1 MHNFFKKYFFINSF
15 EPKLIECQ
23 DKNTIIIFRNYN
35 DSKILK
41 HILSLKNYCKKNGR
55 QLFLANN
62 VKLALKLRL
71 NGAYIPSF
79 NKDFSHLSFNFK
91 KNFKLIGS
99 AHNIKEINIKKK
111 QGIKE
116 IFLSSIFK
124 KNNNYL
130 GIYKFNNIK
139 KNSKFDYIA
148 LGGIN
153 NGNLNKIKFLNVKGI
168 AGISLF
174 KKKGPSKRGLKYN

>member
-1 MHNFFKKYFFINSF
+1 M
-15 EPKLIECQ
+15 
-23 DKNTIIIFRNYN
+23 
-35 DSKILK
+35 
-41 HILSLKNYCKKNGR
+41 
-55 QLFLANN
+55 ANN
-62 VKLALKLRL
+62 VKLAIKLRL

-79 NKDFSHLSFNFK
+79 NKDFSHLSFNLK

-130 GIYKFNNIK
+130 GIYKFNNIT

-153 NGNLNKIKFLNVKGI
+153 NGNLSKIKFLNVKGI

-174 KKKGPSKRGLKYN
+174 KKKGPSQRGLKYN

>member
-23 DKNTIIIFRNYN
+23 DKNTIIIFRNYD

-41 HILSLKNYCKKNGR
+41 HILPLKTYCKKNGR

-62 VKLALKLRL
+62 IKLALKLRL
-71 NGAYIPSF
+71 NGAYLPSF
-79 NKDFSHLSFNFK
+79 NKDFSHLSFNLK
-91 KNFKLIGS
+91 RNFKLIGS

-124 KNNNYL
+124 KNKNYL
-130 GIYKFNNIK
+130 GIYKFNNIT
-139 KNSKFDYIA
+139 KNNKFDYIA

-153 NGNLNKIKFLNVKGI
+153 NENLNKIKFLKVKGI

-174 KKKGPSKRGLKYN
+174 KKKGPS